1 MIVKTRVTICHP
13 RKRRESKLGG
23 LSICPSIYPVE
34 LHYQATY
41 CGGGE
46 RRERDQCAARLG
58 LLDGLEGG
66 RERRQGIK
74 RREGRMR
81 MGDWSGVKEEG
92 SRRATLQSCS
102 SAREW

>member
-41 CGGGE
+41 CGGRE

>member
-41 CGGGE
+41 CGGRE

-74 RREGRMR
+74 RRREDANGGLEWSEG
-81 MGDWSGVKEEG
+81 
-92 SRRATLQSCS
+92 
-102 SAREW
+102 